1 MLSNDT
7 IDRTFF
13 VALLVVVTLAFVW
26 LVSGFLQPVFW
37 AVALGIV
44 VFPVHGR
51 IEQRLGGR
59 KSLAAAASM
68 LLVLVVVILP
78 LAGVIAAVTTEAAG
92 LYDRLTDGEVDPAA
106 VYRFVEQNVPLV
118 LSLLQSLGVD
128 PERLQEQLSAGAI
141 QASRFIATQALAIGQ
156 DTVRVTVYF
165 FLMSY
170 LLFFFLRDGRRILDG
185 IVHALPL
192 GDERERHLLARFA
205 EVSRATIK
213 GTFVVGVVQ
222 GAIGG
227 AAFAVLG
234 IGAPVL
240 WGVLMALL
248 SIVPAVGPALVW
260 IPAAIVLI
268 AGGNLVGGIV
278 LIAVGVFIIGLVDNL
293 LRPIL
298 VGRDT
303 RMPDYLILLST
314 LGGLTAFGLAGVV
327 IGPIIAAFFLSVWA
341 MAAEEF
347 EEEPALAVAA
357 PDAGAGDTEAVSGNA
372 ATGDDADPRDNS
384 DMKADSDA
392 RDNIDVGADADADAD
407 SDGDGDANANAEA
420 GDNADTDDGAAAGAD
435 PGRVKDPG
443 AGTAG

>member
-13 VALLVVVTLAFVW
+13 VALLVVVTIAFVW
-26 LVSGFLQPVFW
+26 LVRGFLQPVFW

-78 LAGVIAAVTTEAAG
+78 LAGIIAAVTTEAAG
-92 LYDRLTDGEVDPAA
+92 LYARLADGDVVPSA
-106 VYRFVEQNVPLV
+106 VYRFVEENLPAL
-118 LSLLQSLGVD
+118 LTLLQSLGID
-128 PERLQEQLSAGAI
+128 PERLQTQLSAGAV
-141 QASRFIATQALAIGQ
+141 QASQFIATQALELGQ
-156 DTVRVTVYF
+156 DTVRVTVFF
-165 FLMSY
+165 FLMIY
-170 LLFFFLRDGRRILDG
+170 LLFFFLRDGRQVLDG
-185 IVHALPL
+185 VVRALPL
-192 GDERERHLLARFA
+192 GDERERHLIGRFA

-213 GTFVVGVVQ
+213 GTFVIAVIQ

-227 AAFAVLG
+227 AAFALLG

-240 WGVLMALL
+240 WGVVMALL
-248 SIVPAVGPALVW
+248 SIVPAVGPALIW
-260 IPAAIVLI
+260 IPAAIMLI
-268 AGGNLVGGIV
+268 AGGNLLGGIV
-278 LIAVGVFIIGLVDNL
+278 LVAVGIFIIGLIDNL

-314 LGGLTAFGLAGVV
+314 LGGLAAFGLAGVV
-327 IGPIIAAFFLSVWA
+327 IGPIIAAFFLSAWA

-347 EEEPALAVAA
+347 EEEPTLAVPAA
-357 PDAGAGDTEAVSGNA
+357 DASPGVTDAVSGDSGMGAETAAGGA
-372 ATGDDADPRDNS
+372 AT
-384 DMKADSDA
+384 
-392 RDNIDVGADADADAD
+392 VGTRADADADAG
-407 SDGDGDANANAEA
+407 SGD
-420 GDNADTDDGAAAGAD
+420 DTDVADGGEADAGSGTARD
-435 PGRVKDPG
+435 PGG
-443 AGTAG
+443 SAG

>member
-13 VALLVVVTLAFVW
+13 VALLVVVTIAFVW
-26 LVSGFLQPVFW
+26 LVRGFLQPVFW

-68 LLVLVVVILP
+68 LLVFVVVILP
-78 LAGVIAAVTTEAAG
+78 LAGIIAAVTTEAAG
-92 LYDRLTDGEVDPAA
+92 LYARLADGDVVPSA
-106 VYRFVEQNVPLV
+106 VYRFVEENLPAL
-118 LSLLQSLGVD
+118 LTLLQSLGID
-128 PERLQEQLSAGAI
+128 PERLQTQLSAGAV
-141 QASRFIATQALAIGQ
+141 QASQFVATQALELGQ
-156 DTVRVTVYF
+156 DTVRVTVF
-165 FLMSY
+165 FFIMIY
-170 LLFFFLRDGRRILDG
+170 LLFFFLRDGRPILDG
-185 IVHALPL
+185 IVRALPL
-192 GDERERHLLARFA
+192 GDERERHLIGRFA

-213 GTFVVGVVQ
+213 GTFVIAVIQ

-240 WGVLMALL
+240 WGVVMALL

-260 IPAAIVLI
+260 VPAAIMLI

-278 LIAVGVFIIGLVDNL
+278 LVAVGVFIIGLIDNL

-314 LGGLTAFGLAGVV
+314 LGGLAAFGLAGVV

-347 EEEPALAVAA
+347 EEEPTLAVAPA
-357 PDAGAGDTEAVSGNA
+357 DPSAGVTEAVSGDSGTGAETDAGGSSNA
-372 ATGDDADPRDNS
+372 GTQA
-384 DMKADSDA
+384 DA
-392 RDNIDVGADADADAD
+392 RADAD
-407 SDGDGDANANAEA
+407 SGDDTDRGDGADAGAEP
-420 GDNADTDDGAAAGAD
+420 GAARDPDGGAAG
-435 PGRVKDPG
+435 
-443 AGTAG
+443 

>member
-13 VALLVVVTLAFVW
+13 VALLVVVTIAFVW

-92 LYDRLTDGEVDPAA
+92 LYDRLADGEVDPTA

-128 PERLQEQLSAGAI
+128 PERLQGQLSAGAV
-141 QASRFIATQALAIGQ
+141 QASQFIATQALALGQ

-185 IVHALPL
+185 VVRALPL

-260 IPAAIVLI
+260 IPAAIMLI

-314 LGGLTAFGLAGVV
+314 LGGLAAFGLAGVV

-341 MAAEEF
+341 MASEEF
-347 EEEPALAVAA
+347 EEQQSLAVAA
-357 PDAGAGDTEAVSGNA
+357 ADANSGASEAVSGSA
-372 ATGDDADPRDNS
+372 ATGDDADRRDNS
-384 DMKADSDA
+384 DVKADSDA
-392 RDNIDVGADADADAD
+392 DDNIDMGADTD
-407 SDGDGDANANAEA
+407 A
-420 GDNADTDDGAAAGAD
+420 GDNSDRDDGAASGAD
-435 PGRVKDPG
+435 RGRDKGPAD
-443 AGTAG
+443 GTAG